1 MFRFQDCHW
10 MPVSDISGITGPAT
24 ELFSVTMDSQTDG
37 WAVGAYDKDNPYVQ
51 ANGTTAHEWIGIK
64 LLVLHYFDGQWR
76 PVDVPAGGNALSA
89 QVAMISADE
98 GWMLVDGGKSHT
110 DPYTPS
116 YAYHLFHYLDG
127 AWNPVPLTFDT
138 SGTLEFSDVTA
149 AAPGECWV
157 VGVDGTGRDH
167 FAVAHYANGKWQTW
181 SSEQVGAGAYGT
193 LDHIA
198 LTGPDDAWVVGH
210 SFYPFAQSQNF
221 GPFISRFTGTGW
233 VKQDLPA
240 ALDQHGVDASSMTIT
255 MVSPAEGWAFFPLDY
270 PRSSPPQAKA
280 LHYIDGHWQWV
291 MLPYPIAVAYSLS
304 PSSPT
309 QGFAVVTL
317 ADSGAGASFEGDLA
331 YYDDGAWS
339 VVPNR

>member
-10 MPVSDISGITGPAT
+10 VPVSDISGITGPAS
-24 ELFSVTMDSQTDG
+24 ELFSVAMDSPTDG

-51 ANGTTAHEWIGIK
+51 ANGTTAHEWTGDK
-64 LLVLHYFDGQWR
+64 LLVLHYTDGQWR

-110 DPYTPS
+110 DPYTAV

-138 SGTLEFSDVTA
+138 SGSLEFWDVA
-149 AAPGECWV
+149 AVVPGECWV
-157 VGVDGTGRDH
+157 VGYGTASGDD
-167 FAVAHYANGKWQTW
+167 FAVAHYANGRWQTW
-181 SSEQVGAGAYGT
+181 TPEQVGASSALPY
-193 LDHIA
+193 HIA
-198 LTGPDDAWVVGH
+198 LTGPEDAWVVGS
-210 SFYPFAQSQNF
+210 SFYHTGNF
-221 GPFISRFTGTGW
+221 NYGPFISRFTGAGW

-240 ALDQHGVDASSMTIT
+240 VPDQQGVDASMMNIT
-255 MVSPAEGWAFFPLDY
+255 MLSPTDGWAFFPSDF
-270 PRSSPPQAKA
+270 PRSNPPQAKA
-280 LHYIDGHWQWV
+280 LHFVDGHWQWV
-291 MLPYPIAVAYSLS
+291 TLPSPIAVVYSLS

-317 ADSGAGASFEGDLA
+317 ADSGANASFEGDLV
-331 YYDDGAWS
+331 YYDHGAWS